1 MNINAVIQ
9 PAGFV
14 LPVSLQLYELLMAE
28 AGEKPPPKHRITAVT
43 FNFRDPDYSVERGG
57 YHPMEIRLIHQGDEW
72 CLDYATDFGYVGTVY
87 PELEKIIDISWSQGY
102 VWHCC
107 TGDLPLTEARAL
119 YSLWERNFLSYY
131 ASGVYTMRVLWES

>member
-9 PAGFV
+9 PAGFM

-28 AGEKPPPKHRITAVT
+28 AGEIPAHKHRITAVT

-57 YHPMEIRLIHQGDEW
+57 YHPVEIRLIHQGDEW

-102 VWHCC
+102 VWHYS
-107 TGDLPLTEARAL
+107 TGDLPLTEVRAL

-131 ASGVYTMRVLWES
+131 ASGVYTTRVLWES

>member
-14 LPVSLQLYELLMAE
+14 LPVSLQLYELLMTE
-28 AGEKPPPKHRITAVT
+28 AGEIPAHQHRVTAVT
-43 FNFRDPDYSVERGG
+43 LNFRDPDYGVARGG
-57 YHPMEIRLIHQGDEW
+57 YHPVEIRLIHQADEW
-72 CLDYATDFGYVGTVY
+72 CLNYATDFGYVGTVY

-131 ASGVYTMRVLWES
+131 ASRVYTTRVLWES